1 MKNYIIYVEDD
12 EEDIELFSRFF
23 PEESS
28 IPFEIYRTGDE
39 FLKTIQS
46 RPAEDQPCLI
56 ILDINMPQID
66 GFKLLD
72 ILQRNPRLKKIPALM
87 FSTSANPLDL
97 HITEAF
103 GLPFVP
109 KPKSVAEWKQAC
121 ADIAGHCEDPSYARK

>member
-1 MKNYIIYVEDD
+1 MNPYLIYVEDD

-28 IPFEIYRTGDE
+28 LSFEVFRNGDD
-39 FLKTIQS
+39 FLRSMEAREPT
-46 RPAEDQPCLI
+46 DYPCLL

-72 ILQRNPRLKKIPALM
+72 IIQRNTRLKRIPAIM
-87 FSTSANPLDL
+87 FSTSTNPLDL

-103 GLPFVP
+103 GLPFIS
-109 KPKSVAEWKQAC
+109 KPKSVAEWKTAC
-121 ADIAGHCEDPSYARK
+121 AAIAGHCQEPFAG

>member
-12 EEDIELFSRFF
+12 EEDIELFTKFF

-28 IPFEIYRTGDE
+28 IPFEIYKSGDE
-39 FLKTIQS
+39 FLKIIQS
-46 RPAEDQPCLI
+46 REDDEHPCLI

-72 ILQRNPRLKKIPALM
+72 MLQRNPHLKKIPAIM
-87 FSTSANPLDL
+87 FSTSTNPLDL

-121 ADIAGHCEDPSYARK
+121 AEIAGHCEDRFFAGR